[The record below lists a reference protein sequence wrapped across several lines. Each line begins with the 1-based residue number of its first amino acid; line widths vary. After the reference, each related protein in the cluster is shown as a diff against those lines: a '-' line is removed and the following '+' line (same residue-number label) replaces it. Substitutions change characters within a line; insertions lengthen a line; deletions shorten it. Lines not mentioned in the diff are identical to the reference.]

1 MTDEQTGSFSSL
13 LSHTDRS
20 RLREIVKKTHLK
32 FYPTSKLT
40 NFECDKFID
49 TIGPE
54 VMLPMLKKAVDGN
67 LIG

>member
-1 MTDEQTGSFSSL
+1 
-13 LSHTDRS
+13 
-20 RLREIVKKTHLK
+20 VKKTHLK

-54 VMLPMLKKAVDGN
+54 VMLPLLKKAVDGN

>member
-1 MTDEQTGSFSSL
+1 M
-13 LSHTDRS
+13 SHADRN

-32 FYPTSKLT
+32 FYPASKLT

-49 TIGPE
+49 NIGPE
-54 VMLPMLKKAVDGN
+54 VMLPLLKKVVDGN